1 MPTPEPTIQGLSDQ
15 IVELATQQNRLST
28 AVDRRFDKL
37 SADFDSMSANVNKL
51 STDFDSMS
59 ANVNQL
65 STDLDK
71 VSTKVDSLTDY
82 LERSNDKF
90 DTYQKATQ
98 WVVQLAFTLIASAT
112 ITVILSTVLTK

>member
-37 SADFDSMSANVNKL
+37 SADFDSMSANVN
-51 STDFDSMS
+51 
-59 ANVNQL
+59 QL
-65 STDLDK
+65 STDLDR
-71 VSTKVDSLTDY
+71 VSTKVDSLTNY
-82 LERSNDKF
+82 LERSNEKF

>member
-1 MPTPEPTIQGLSDQ
+1 MATPEPTIQGLSNQ
-15 IVELATQQNRLST
+15 IVELATQQNRLSA

-37 SADFDSMSANVNKL
+37 SSDFDSMSANVNKL
-51 STDFDSMS
+51 SSDFDNMS
-59 ANVNQL
+59 ANINKL
-65 STDLDK
+65 STDVRK

-82 LERSNDKF
+82 LERSNEKF
-90 DTYQKATQ
+90 DTYPKATQ